1 MDSKEF
7 MKRSQGDWETSQTV
21 TDVGTA
27 DALSAA
33 WYLTTS
39 RIWPLVSSPVGGKIV
54 FGIVL
59 FLVIVASVV
68 LSPSTES
75 HFIYTD
81 F

>member
-1 MDSKEF
+1 MGKELA
-7 MKRSQGDWETSQTV
+7 KRSQGEWETSQTL
-21 TDVGTA
+21 TDVGAA
-27 DALSAA
+27 DAVSAA
-33 WYLTTS
+33 WYLTAS
-39 RIWPLVSSPVGGKIV
+39 RIWPLVSSPILGKIV

-59 FLVIVASVV
+59 FIIIVASVV

>member
-1 MDSKEF
+1 MGQEF
-7 MKRSQGDWETSQTV
+7 AKRSQGEWETSQTV

-39 RIWPLVSSPVGGKIV
+39 RIWPLVSSRIVGKII

-59 FLVIVASVV
+59 FIVIVASVV

>member
-1 MDSKEF
+1 MSNEF
-7 MKRSQGDWETSQTV
+7 ERRSQGDWETSQTL
-21 TDVGTA
+21 TDVGAA
-27 DALSAA
+27 DALGAA

-39 RIWPLVSSPVGGKIV
+39 RIWPLVSSPVFGKV
-54 FGIVL
+54 MFGVVL
-59 FLVIVASVV
+59 FIIIVASVL

>member
-1 MDSKEF
+1 MGKELA
-7 MKRSQGDWETSQTV
+7 KRSQGEWETSQTL
-21 TDVGTA
+21 TDVGAA
-27 DALSAA
+27 DAVSAA
-33 WYLTTS
+33 WYLTAS
-39 RIWPLVSSPVGGKIV
+39 RIWPLVSSPIFGKIV

-59 FLVIVASVV
+59 FIIIVASVV

>member
-1 MDSKEF
+1 MAKDFSR
-7 MKRSQGDWETSQTV
+7 RSQGEWETSQTV

-27 DALSAA
+27 DAISAA
-33 WYLTTS
+33 WFLTGS
-39 RIWPLVSSPVGGKIV
+39 RIWPLVSSRVVGKIV

-59 FLVIVASVV
+59 FLIVVASVV

>member
-1 MDSKEF
+1 MGKELA
-7 MKRSQGDWETSQTV
+7 KRSQGEWETSQTL
-21 TDVGTA
+21 TDVGAA
-27 DALSAA
+27 DAVGAA
-33 WYLTTS
+33 WYLTAS
-39 RIWPLVSSPVGGKIV
+39 RIWPLVSSPILGKIV

-59 FLVIVASVV
+59 FIVIVASVV

>member
-1 MDSKEF
+1 MGKEIVP
-7 MKRSQGDWETSQTV
+7 RSQGDWETSQTV

-27 DALSAA
+27 DAVSAA
-33 WYLTTS
+33 WYLTSS
-39 RIWPLVSSPVGGKIV
+39 RIWPLVSSRIAGKIV

-59 FLVIVASVV
+59 FVVVVACVI